1 MVFVVFAGNKQQ
13 GMEEASPDVVWMVQ
27 LKLLIP
33 EVDLVS
39 MEVSYRLMVDTVGM
53 VQAWV
58 GHL

>member
-1 MVFVVFAGNKQQ
+1 
-13 GMEEASPDVVWMVQ
+13 MVQ

-39 MEVSYRLMVDTVGM
+39 MEVSYRLMVDTVGI